1 MVYKIQFII
10 YSIFK
15 KDAVNW
21 AIDEKIAE
29 KDKIA
34 IYGGSYGGYA
44 VLAGLTFTPDV
55 FAVGVDIVG
64 PSNLGNLL
72 FRFFF
77 GKIVFT
83 FINFYFILQNF

>member
-1 MVYKIQFII
+1 MIFLLIYNIQYII
-10 YSIFK
+10 LFYFY

-44 VLAGLTFTPDV
+44 VLAGLTFTPNV

-64 PSNLGNLL
+64 PSNLGNLS

-77 GKIVFT
+77 
-83 FINFYFILQNF
+83 